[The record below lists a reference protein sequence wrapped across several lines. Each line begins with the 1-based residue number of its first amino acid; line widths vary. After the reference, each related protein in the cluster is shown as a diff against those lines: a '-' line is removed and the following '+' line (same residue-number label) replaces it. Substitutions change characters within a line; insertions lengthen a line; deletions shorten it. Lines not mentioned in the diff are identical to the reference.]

1 MNYQTQCPHCYEWF
15 FGSHI
20 CKVLNPSVFERLP
33 PANKTHLNR
42 PLTEDDVRRIVH
54 EELAKATKEQP

>member
-1 MNYQTQCPHCYEWF
+1 MNHQTQCPHCHEWF

-20 CKVLNPSVFERLP
+20 CKVLNPSIFERVP
-33 PANKTHLNR
+33 VPNKTGLIL
-42 PLTEDDVRRIVH
+42 PLTEADVRRIVR